1 MSQIPI
7 TRVTPQNMMEET
19 FFCVKDVLNP
29 GFQCKKEW
37 FEARYDEGLHLCIA
51 KDLRG
56 NSMGFIEFIPA
67 SKAWRP
73 VNAGGFMFIHCMY
86 IYSRKNKN
94 KGYGSQMIQ
103 HVEEVARSKGM
114 AGVCVVTSK
123 GSWMTDRR
131 IFEKNG
137 YVLISKKDRFEL
149 LAKKWDPAAE
159 DPSFTSWTDFRQSYD
174 GWHLLYADQ
183 CPWHEKSA
191 QVLKETAEEYGI
203 DLHVKKITSAEEVRK
218 MPSGFGVFN
227 LLYNGKLLEDHYI
240 SETRFRTI
248 LKKEMATP

>member
-1 MSQIPI
+1 MNDIRI
-7 TRVTPQNMMEET
+7 TRVTPQNMMEES

-51 KDLRG
+51 KDLHG
-56 NSMGFIEFIPA
+56 KSIGFIEFIPV

-73 VNAGGFMFIHCMY
+73 VEGRNLMFIHCMY

-103 HVEEVARSKGM
+103 HVEDVARSHGM
-114 AGVCVVTSK
+114 AGVCVMTSK
-123 GSWMTDRR
+123 GPWIANRR

-137 YVLISKKDRFEL
+137 YLLLDKKDRFEL
-149 LAKKWDPAAE
+149 LAKKWDEYAQ
-159 DPSFTSWTDFRQSYD
+159 DPKFVHWSIYRQAYK

-191 QVLKETAEEYGI
+191 LVLKETAMDQGI
-203 DLHVKKITSAEEVRK
+203 DLQVRKISSAEEVRK

-227 LLYNGKLLEDHYI
+227 LLHNGKLLEDHYI
-240 SETRFRTI
+240 SETRFRNI
-248 LKKEMATP
+248 LKKELAV